1 MNKVN
6 NEHHHGDDRVG
17 GLGWAFPIYEL
28 LLNIE
33 VVVKTENLKPTDY
46 PPHSIVLLLISVT
59 LPHLKILIFCL
70 FNLSSLYLHSSV
82 LASQKI
88 EKDF

>member
-6 NEHHHGDDRVG
+6 NEQQHGDERVR
-17 GLGWAFPIYEL
+17 GLGWAFTIYEF
-28 LLNIE
+28 LLNF
-33 VVVKTENLKPTDY
+33 VVLVKSERLDS
-46 PPHSIVLLLISVT
+46 PHLILFGVT
-59 LPHLKILIFCL
+59 LAHLKILIFCL